1 MALAAKS
8 NLLEL
13 TSGESMRSFLPMK
26 LTNRGLGRLAA
37 VSAVALTLAACAST
51 GTNNVANSPGPE
63 VMSAQEIRGVLAG
76 KSWKFRG
83 PNNTGTTL
91 YAEDGTSLVEVDGK
105 GTTRGKWMTK
115 DGQLCESFD
124 PAPFLPGGVPMSC
137 YPFSGSGGVYQAGK
151 ATFTLAS

>member
-1 MALAAKS
+1 MNLSLGGRGRFAALS
-8 NLLEL
+8 LVLMTL
-13 TSGESMRSFLPMK
+13 TGCS
-26 LTNRGLGRLAA
+26 LGGNDTPADT
-37 VSAVALTLAACAST
+37 TLA
-51 GTNNVANSPGPE
+51 PQ
-63 VMSAQEIRGVLAG
+63 VMSAAEIRTILAG
-76 KSWKFRG
+76 KSWRFQG

-105 GTTRGKWMTK
+105 GTTKGKWMTK

-137 YPFSGSGGVYQAGK
+137 YPFSGSGGTYQAGK

>member
-1 MALAAKS
+1 MNLSLGGPRRFAALS
-8 NLLEL
+8 LVL
-13 TSGESMRSFLPMK
+13 M
-26 LTNRGLGRLAA
+26 
-37 VSAVALTLAACAST
+37 TLAGCSLGGNDTPADTTLA
-51 GTNNVANSPGPE
+51 PQ
-63 VMSAQEIRGVLAG
+63 VMSAAEIRTILAG
-76 KSWKFRG
+76 KSWRFQG

-105 GTTRGKWMTK
+105 GTTKGKWMTK

-137 YPFSGSGGVYQAGK
+137 YPFSGSGGTYQAGK

>member
-1 MALAAKS
+1 MGLKMINVRPLAGLAVVG
-8 NLLEL
+8 LL
-13 TSGESMRSFLPMK
+13 
-26 LTNRGLGRLAA
+26 LAG
-37 VSAVALTLAACAST
+37 CASGGT
-51 GTNNVANSPGPE
+51 GGSSMDSQATQGL
-63 VMSAQEIRGVLAG
+63 SADEIRTTLSGR
-76 KSWKFRG
+76 SWRFKG

-91 YAEDGTSLVEVDGK
+91 YADDGTSLVEVDGK
-105 GTTRGKWMTK
+105 GTTKGKWMTK